1 MCCDGAERGSE
12 QLIDK
17 LKCLH
22 VKLGQCRPLAS
33 AVLRC
38 SPLIQTQT
46 LSYVCV
52 RVQTKQQILVPIV
65 RVHITRAQSICSTLP
80 YQDWKLCLYS
90 GCSELN

>member
-46 LSYVCV
+46 LSCVCV
-52 RVQTKQQILVPIV
+52 HVQTKQQNP
-65 RVHITRAQSICSTLP
+65 RANSQGSLNESTV
-80 YQDWKLCLYS
+80 
-90 GCSELN
+90 